1 MPEIMPT
8 DGVVF
13 LINPD
18 VSPEGAGI
26 TLAAGEVTGDF
37 TLSAGDA
44 HPITERVNASDITV
58 SKYKQVKM
66 ADGFETLLYVE
77 NDPAFMV
84 KNEPGVKIAL
94 MPFSLNSSNFSV
106 LMSFPALMYNM
117 MNYFFRRQ

>member
-1 MPEIMPT
+1 M
-8 DGVVF
+8 
-13 LINPD
+13 
-18 VSPEGAGI
+18 
-26 TLAAGEVTGDF
+26 
-37 TLSAGDA
+37 
-44 HPITERVNASDITV
+44 NASDITV